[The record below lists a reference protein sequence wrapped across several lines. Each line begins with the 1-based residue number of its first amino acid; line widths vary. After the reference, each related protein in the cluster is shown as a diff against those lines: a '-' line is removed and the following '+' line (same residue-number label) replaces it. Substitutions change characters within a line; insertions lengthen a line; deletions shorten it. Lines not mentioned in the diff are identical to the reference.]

1 MENLPACW
9 GWTVLL
15 WLQRRRVTRQNKSPA
30 KNPAE
35 EGHKLKE
42 NACFLFLSFTPRVL
56 FHPGVSPDQ
65 HTCSTDRF
73 KCKNNRC
80 IPLRWL
86 CDGDNDCGNDEDES
100 NTTCSGRE
108 TNSIC
113 ENPEISACCR
123 PDFHSVALSARTCP
137 PNQYSCASG
146 RCIPISW
153 TCDLD
158 DDCGDRSD
166 EPASCG
172 RSAFRVYA
180 HIVWPVTCAVLGTNL
195 SELCPQRTPRVSPS
209 PSSPATMA
217 AAST

>member
-1 MENLPACW
+1 MCANARSYAGYATSVDVGKLSVLSVVRVQTCLPS
-9 GWTVLL
+9 
-15 WLQRRRVTRQNKSPA
+15 RQNKTQSETARITALSRIHFHLTSLNSHLPLA
-30 KNPAE
+30 
-35 EGHKLKE
+35 LIRT
-42 NACFLFLSFTPRVL
+42 CFLVFLFPPCSSVRL
-56 FHPGVSPDQ
+56 FYPPSPDQ
-65 HTCSTDRF
+65 HTCSADRF

-100 NTTCSGRE
+100 NTTCSGAQ
-108 TNSIC
+108 THSYT
-113 ENPEISACCR
+113 EIFVLFCCCSS
-123 PDFHSVALSARTCP
+123 FVTWALLLCLSARTCP

-172 RSAFRVYA
+172 
-180 HIVWPVTCAVLGTNL
+180 
-195 SELCPQRTPRVSPS
+195 
-209 PSSPATMA
+209 
-217 AAST
+217 